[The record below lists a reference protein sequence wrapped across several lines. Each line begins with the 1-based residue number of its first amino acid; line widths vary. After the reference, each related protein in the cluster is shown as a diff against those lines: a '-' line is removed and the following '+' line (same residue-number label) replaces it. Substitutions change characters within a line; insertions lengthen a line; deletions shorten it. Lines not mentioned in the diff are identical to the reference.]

1 MARLIDALL
10 DLLYPPRCPFCHR
23 FLDGKP
29 RVCGYCERSLPYMP
43 AGRLDRAF
51 ENVDECFSVLR
62 YEGDVRKSLHRYKFG
77 GVSAYA
83 ECYAPLLAD
92 CIEDNAVYADVVTWA
107 PLSARRL
114 RERGYDQARL
124 LAEGAAE
131 YMEIP
136 CLPLLEKRRHNAA
149 QSGTKSA
156 EERRQNVRGVY
167 ACAGDASLDG
177 MTVLLV
183 DDIITT
189 GSTLDECAGVLRRA
203 GAAKILALTLACT
216 MD

>member
-1 MARLIDALL
+1 MKLIDTLL

-23 FLDGKP
+23 FLDGGM
-29 RVCGYCERSLPYMP
+29 RVCARCERSLPYMP
-43 AGRLDRAF
+43 AGRVDRAF
-51 ENVDECFSVLR
+51 KNVDECFSVLR
-62 YEGDVRKSLHRYKFG
+62 YEGDVRKSLHRYTFG

-83 ECYAPLLAD
+83 GCYAKLLAE
-92 CIEDNAVYADVVTWA
+92 CIEVNAIYADVVTWA

-131 YMEIP
+131 YMETP
-136 CLPLLEKRRHNAA
+136 CLPLLKKRRHNAA

-156 EERRQNVRGVY
+156 DERRKNVRGVY
-167 ACAGDASLDG
+167 AYAGNTPLDG

-183 DDIITT
+183 DDIVTT
-189 GSTLDECAGVLRRA
+189 GATLDECAGVLRKA
-203 GAAKILALTLACT
+203 GAAEILALTLACT

>member
-1 MARLIDALL
+1 MKLIDMLL

-23 FLDGKP
+23 FLDGEM
-29 RVCGYCERSLPYMP
+29 RVCSRCERSLPYMP
-43 AGRLDRAF
+43 TGGLDRTF
-51 ENVDECFSVLR
+51 ENLNECFSVLR

-83 ECYAPLLAD
+83 GCYAKLLAE
-92 CIEDNAVYADVVTWA
+92 CIEDNAIYADVVAWA

-131 YMEIP
+131 YMETP
-136 CLPLLEKRRHNAA
+136 CLPLLKKRRHNAA

-156 EERRQNVRGVY
+156 DERRRNVRGVY
-167 ACAGDASLDG
+167 AYAGNKPLDG

-183 DDIITT
+183 DDIVTT
-189 GSTLDECAGVLRRA
+189 GATLDECAGVLRKA
-203 GAAKILALTLACT
+203 GAAEILALTLACT

>member
-1 MARLIDALL
+1 MKLIDTLL

-23 FLDGKP
+23 FLDGGM
-29 RVCGYCERSLPYMP
+29 RVCSRCERSLPYMP
-43 AGRLDRAF
+43 AGRVDRSF
-51 ENVDECFSVLR
+51 KNVDECFSVLR

-83 ECYAPLLAD
+83 GCYAKLLAE
-92 CIEDNAVYADVVTWA
+92 CIEDNAIYADVVTWA

-131 YMEIP
+131 YMETP
-136 CLPLLEKRRHNAA
+136 CLPLLKKRRHNAA

-156 EERRQNVRGVY
+156 EERRRNVRNVY
-167 ACAGDASLDG
+167 AYAGNKPLDG

-183 DDIITT
+183 DDIVTT
-189 GSTLDECAGVLRRA
+189 GATLDECAGVLRKA
-203 GAAKILALTLACT
+203 GAAEILALTLACT

>member
-1 MARLIDALL
+1 MKLIDTLL

-23 FLDGKP
+23 FLDGGM
-29 RVCGYCERSLPYMP
+29 RVCARCERYLPYMP
-43 AGRLDRAF
+43 AGRVDRSF
-51 ENVDECFSVLR
+51 KNLDECFSVLR

-77 GVSAYA
+77 SVSAYA
-83 ECYAPLLAD
+83 GCYAKLLAE
-92 CIEDNAVYADVVTWA
+92 CIEDNAIYADVVTWT

-131 YMEIP
+131 YMETP
-136 CLPLLEKRRHNAA
+136 CLPLLKKRRHNAA

-156 EERRQNVRGVY
+156 EERRRNVRNVY
-167 ACAGDASLDG
+167 AYAGNKPLDG

-183 DDIITT
+183 DDIVTT
-189 GSTLDECAGVLRRA
+189 GATLDECAGVLRKA
-203 GAAKILALTLACT
+203 GAAEILALTLACT

>member
-1 MARLIDALL
+1 MKLIDTLL

-23 FLDGKP
+23 FLDGEM
-29 RVCGYCERSLPYMP
+29 RVCSRCERSLPYMP
-43 AGRLDRAF
+43 AGGLDRTF
-51 ENVDECFSVLR
+51 ENLDECFSVLR

-83 ECYAPLLAD
+83 GCYAKLLAE
-92 CIEDNAVYADVVTWA
+92 CIEDSAIYADVVTWA

-131 YMEIP
+131 YMETP
-136 CLPLLEKRRHNAA
+136 CLPLLKKRRHNAA

-156 EERRQNVRGVY
+156 DERRRNVRGAY
-167 ACAGDASLDG
+167 AYAGNTPLDG

-183 DDIITT
+183 DDIVTT
-189 GSTLDECAGVLRRA
+189 GATLDECAGVLRKA
-203 GAAKILALTLACT
+203 GAAEILALTLACT

>member
-1 MARLIDALL
+1 MMKLTDDLL
-10 DLLYPPRCPFCHR
+10 DLLYPPRCPFCR
-23 FLDGKP
+23 RLLDGRM
-29 RVCGYCERSLPYMP
+29 RVCQYCERSLPYMP
-43 AGRLDRAF
+43 AGKLDRAF
-51 ENVDECFSVLR
+51 SNVDECFSVLK
-62 YEGDVRKSLHRYKFG
+62 YECDVRKSLHRYKFG
-77 GVSAYA
+77 GVTAYA
-83 ECYAPLLAD
+83 GCYAGLLAE
-92 CIEDNAVYADVVTWA
+92 CIEDNAIYADAATWS
-107 PLSARRL
+107 PLSKRRL

-136 CLPLLEKRRHNAA
+136 CLPLLKKCRHNAA

-156 EERRQNVRGVY
+156 EERRRNVRGVY
-167 ACAGDASLDG
+167 SYAGTAPLDG
-177 MTVLLV
+177 ITVLLV

>member
-1 MARLIDALL
+1 MKLIDMLL

-23 FLDGKP
+23 FLDGGM
-29 RVCGYCERSLPYMP
+29 RVCARCERSLPYMP
-43 AGRLDRAF
+43 AGRVDRSF
-51 ENVDECFSVLR
+51 KNLDECFSVLR

-77 GVSAYA
+77 SVSAYA
-83 ECYAPLLAD
+83 GCYAKLFAEG
-92 CIEDNAVYADVVTWA
+92 IEDNAIYADVVTWA

-131 YMEIP
+131 YMETP
-136 CLPLLEKRRHNAA
+136 CLPLLKKRRHNAA

-156 EERRQNVRGVY
+156 EERRRNVRNVY
-167 ACAGDASLDG
+167 AYAGNKPLDG

-183 DDIITT
+183 DDIVTT
-189 GSTLDECAGVLRRA
+189 GATLDECAGVLRKA
-203 GAAKILALTLACT
+203 GAAEILALTLACT

>member
-1 MARLIDALL
+1 MKLIDMLL

-23 FLDGKP
+23 FLDGGM
-29 RVCGYCERSLPYMP
+29 RVCARCERFLPYMP
-43 AGRLDRAF
+43 AGRVDRAF
-51 ENVDECFSVLR
+51 KNVDECFSVLR

-83 ECYAPLLAD
+83 GCYAKLLAE
-92 CIEDNAVYADVVTWA
+92 CIEDNAIYADVVTWA

-131 YMEIP
+131 YMETP
-136 CLPLLEKRRHNAA
+136 CLPLLKKRRHNAA

-156 EERRQNVRGVY
+156 DERRKNVRGVY
-167 ACAGDASLDG
+167 AYAGNTPLDG

-183 DDIITT
+183 DDIVTT
-189 GSTLDECAGVLRRA
+189 GATLDECAGVLRKA
-203 GAAKILALTLACT
+203 GAAEILALTLACT

>member
-1 MARLIDALL
+1 MKLIDTLL

-23 FLDGKP
+23 FLDGEM
-29 RVCGYCERSLPYMP
+29 RVCSRCERSLPYMP
-43 AGRLDRAF
+43 AGGLDRTF
-51 ENVDECFSVLR
+51 ENLDECFSVLR
-62 YEGDVRKSLHRYKFG
+62 YEGDVRKSLHRSKFG

-83 ECYAPLLAD
+83 GCYAKLLAE
-92 CIEDNAVYADVVTWA
+92 CIEDSAIYADVVTWT

-131 YMEIP
+131 YMETP
-136 CLPLLEKRRHNAA
+136 CLPLLKKRRHNAA

-156 EERRQNVRGVY
+156 DERRRNVRGVY
-167 ACAGDASLDG
+167 AYAGNTPLDG

-183 DDIITT
+183 DDIVTT
-189 GSTLDECAGVLRRA
+189 GATLDECAGVLRKA
-203 GAAKILALTLACT
+203 GAAEILALTLACT

>member
-1 MARLIDALL
+1 MKLIDTLL

-23 FLDGKP
+23 FLDGGM
-29 RVCGYCERSLPYMP
+29 RVCSRCERSLPYMP
-43 AGRLDRAF
+43 AGGLDRTF
-51 ENVDECFSVLR
+51 ENLDECFSVLR

-83 ECYAPLLAD
+83 GCYAKLLAE
-92 CIEDNAVYADVVTWA
+92 CIEDNAIYADVVTWA

-131 YMEIP
+131 YMETP
-136 CLPLLEKRRHNAA
+136 CLPLLKKRRHNAA

-156 EERRQNVRGVY
+156 DERRRNVRGVY
-167 ACAGDASLDG
+167 TYAGNTPLDD

-183 DDIITT
+183 DDIVTT
-189 GSTLDECAGVLRRA
+189 GATLDECAGVLRKA
-203 GAAKILALTLACT
+203 GAAEILALTLACT

>member
-1 MARLIDALL
+1 MKLIDTLL

-23 FLDGKP
+23 FLDGEM
-29 RVCGYCERSLPYMP
+29 RVCSRCERSLPYMP
-43 AGRLDRAF
+43 TGGLDRTF
-51 ENVDECFSVLR
+51 ENLNECFSVLR

-83 ECYAPLLAD
+83 GCYAKLLAE
-92 CIEDNAVYADVVTWA
+92 CIEDNAIYADVVAWA

-131 YMEIP
+131 YMETP
-136 CLPLLEKRRHNAA
+136 CLPLLKKRRHNAA

-156 EERRQNVRGVY
+156 DERRRNVRGVY
-167 ACAGDASLDG
+167 AYAGNKPLDG

-183 DDIITT
+183 DDIVTT
-189 GSTLDECAGVLRRA
+189 GATLDECAGVLRKA
-203 GAAKILALTLACT
+203 GAAEILALTLACT

>member
-1 MARLIDALL
+1 MD
-10 DLLYPPRCPFCHR
+10 
-23 FLDGKP
+23 
-29 RVCGYCERSLPYMP
+29 RS
-43 AGRLDRAF
+43 F
-51 ENVDECFSVLR
+51 KNVDECFSVLR

-83 ECYAPLLAD
+83 GCYAKLLAE
-92 CIEDNAVYADVVTWA
+92 CIEDNAVYADIVTWA
-107 PLSARRL
+107 PLSVRRL

-131 YMEIP
+131 YMETP
-136 CLPLLEKRRHNAA
+136 CLPLLKKRRHNTA

-156 EERRQNVRGVY
+156 EERRRNVRGVY
-167 ACAGDASLDG
+167 ACAGNTPLDG

-183 DDIITT
+183 DDIVTT
-189 GSTLDECAGVLRRA
+189 GATLDECAGVLRKA
-203 GAAKILALTLACT
+203 GASEILALTLACT

>member
-1 MARLIDALL
+1 MKLIDTLL

-23 FLDGKP
+23 FLDGEM
-29 RVCGYCERSLPYMP
+29 RVCSRCERSLPYMP
-43 AGRLDRAF
+43 AGGLDRTF
-51 ENVDECFSVLR
+51 ENLDECFSVLR

-83 ECYAPLLAD
+83 GCYAKLLAE
-92 CIEDNAVYADVVTWA
+92 CIEDSAIYADVVTWT

-131 YMEIP
+131 YMETP
-136 CLPLLEKRRHNAA
+136 CLPLLKKRRHNAA

-156 EERRQNVRGVY
+156 DERRRNVCGVY
-167 ACAGDASLDG
+167 AYAGNTPLDG

-183 DDIITT
+183 DDIVTT
-189 GSTLDECAGVLRRA
+189 GATLDECAGVLRKA
-203 GAAKILALTLACT
+203 GAAEILALTLACT

>member
-1 MARLIDALL
+1 MKLIDTLL

-23 FLDGKP
+23 FLDGEM
-29 RVCGYCERSLPYMP
+29 RVCSRCERSLPYMP
-43 AGRLDRAF
+43 AGGLDRTF
-51 ENVDECFSVLR
+51 ENLDECFSVLR

-83 ECYAPLLAD
+83 GCYAKLLAE
-92 CIEDNAVYADVVTWA
+92 CIEDSAIYADVVTWT

-131 YMEIP
+131 YMETP
-136 CLPLLEKRRHNAA
+136 CLPLLKKRRHNAA

-156 EERRQNVRGVY
+156 DERRRNVRGVY
-167 ACAGDASLDG
+167 AYAGNTPLDG

-183 DDIITT
+183 DDIVTT
-189 GSTLDECAGVLRRA
+189 GATLDECAGVLRKA
-203 GAAKILALTLACT
+203 GAAEILALTLACT

>member
-1 MARLIDALL
+1 MKLIDTLL

-23 FLDGKP
+23 FLDGGM
-29 RVCGYCERSLPYMP
+29 RVCSRCERSLPYMP
-43 AGRLDRAF
+43 TGGLDRTF
-51 ENVDECFSVLR
+51 ENLNECFSVLR

-83 ECYAPLLAD
+83 GCYAKLLAE
-92 CIEDNAVYADVVTWA
+92 CIEDNAIYADVVTWA

-131 YMEIP
+131 YMETP
-136 CLPLLEKRRHNAA
+136 CLPLLKKRRHNAA

-156 EERRQNVRGVY
+156 DERRRNVRGVY
-167 ACAGDASLDG
+167 AYAGNKPLDG

-183 DDIITT
+183 DDIVTT
-189 GSTLDECAGVLRRA
+189 GATLDECAGVLRKA
-203 GAAKILALTLACT
+203 GAAEILALTLACT

>member
-1 MARLIDALL
+1 MKLIDTLL

-23 FLDGKP
+23 FLDGEM
-29 RVCGYCERSLPYMP
+29 RVCSRCERSLPYMP
-43 AGRLDRAF
+43 AGGLDRTF
-51 ENVDECFSVLR
+51 ENLDECFSVLR

-83 ECYAPLLAD
+83 GCYAKLLAE
-92 CIEDNAVYADVVTWA
+92 CIEDSAIYADVVTWA

-124 LAEGAAE
+124 LAEGTAE
-131 YMEIP
+131 YMETP
-136 CLPLLEKRRHNAA
+136 CLPLLKKRRHNAA

-156 EERRQNVRGVY
+156 DERRRNVRGVY
-167 ACAGDASLDG
+167 AYAGNTPLDG

-183 DDIITT
+183 DDIVTT
-189 GSTLDECAGVLRRA
+189 GATLDECAGVLRKA
-203 GAAKILALTLACT
+203 GAAEILALTLACT

>member
-1 MARLIDALL
+1 MMKLTDTLL

-23 FLDGKP
+23 FLDGKM
-29 RVCGYCERSLPYMP
+29 RVCDRCERTLPYMP
-43 AGRLDRAF
+43 AGKLDRALK
-51 ENVDECFSVLR
+51 NVNECFSVLR

-77 GVSAYA
+77 GVEAYA
-83 ECYAPLLAD
+83 ACYAPLLAE
-92 CIEDNAVYADVVTWA
+92 CIEDNAIYADAVTWT

-136 CLPLLEKRRHNAA
+136 CLPLLKKCRHNTA
-149 QSGTKSA
+149 QSATKSA
-156 EERRQNVRGVY
+156 EERHKNVHGVY
-167 ACAGDASLDG
+167 EYAGAAPLDG

-183 DDIITT
+183 DDIVTT
-189 GSTLDECAGVLRRA
+189 GATRDECAGVLRRA

>member
-1 MARLIDALL
+1 MKLIDTLL

-23 FLDGKP
+23 FLDGGM
-29 RVCGYCERSLPYMP
+29 RVCARCERSLPYMP
-43 AGRLDRAF
+43 AGSLDRTF
-51 ENVDECFSVLR
+51 ENLDECFSVLR

-83 ECYAPLLAD
+83 GCYAKLLAE
-92 CIEDNAVYADVVTWA
+92 CIEDNAIYADVVTWA

-131 YMEIP
+131 YMETP
-136 CLPLLEKRRHNAA
+136 CLPLLKKRRHNAA

-156 EERRQNVRGVY
+156 NERRRNVRGVY
-167 ACAGDASLDG
+167 TYAGNTPLDG

-183 DDIITT
+183 DDIVTT
-189 GSTLDECAGVLRRA
+189 GATLDECAGVLRKA
-203 GAAKILALTLACT
+203 GAAEILALTLACT

>member
-1 MARLIDALL
+1 MKLIDMLL

-23 FLDGKP
+23 FLEGGM
-29 RVCGYCERSLPYMP
+29 RVCSRCERSLPYMP
-43 AGRLDRAF
+43 TGGLDRTF
-51 ENVDECFSVLR
+51 ENLNECFSVLR

-83 ECYAPLLAD
+83 GCYAKLLAE
-92 CIEDNAVYADVVTWA
+92 CIEDNAIYADVVTWA

-131 YMEIP
+131 YMETP
-136 CLPLLEKRRHNAA
+136 CLPLLKKRRHNAA

-156 EERRQNVRGVY
+156 DERRKNVRGVY
-167 ACAGDASLDG
+167 AYVGNTPLDG

-183 DDIITT
+183 DDIVTT
-189 GSTLDECAGVLRRA
+189 GATLDECAGVLRKA
-203 GAAKILALTLACT
+203 GAAEILA
-216 MD
+216 

>member
-1 MARLIDALL
+1 MKLIDMLL

-23 FLDGKP
+23 FLDGGM
-29 RVCGYCERSLPYMP
+29 RVCARCERSLPYMP
-43 AGRLDRAF
+43 AGRVDRAF
-51 ENVDECFSVLR
+51 KNVDECFSVLR

-83 ECYAPLLAD
+83 GCYAKLFAE
-92 CIEDNAVYADVVTWA
+92 CIEDNAIYADVVTWA

-124 LAEGAAE
+124 LAEGAAV
-131 YMEIP
+131 YMETP
-136 CLPLLEKRRHNAA
+136 CLPLLKKRRHNAA

-156 EERRQNVRGVY
+156 DERRGNVRGVY
-167 ACAGDASLDG
+167 AYVGNTPLDG

-183 DDIITT
+183 DDIVTT
-189 GSTLDECAGVLRRA
+189 GATLDECAGVLRKA
-203 GAAKILALTLACT
+203 GAAEILALTLACT

>member
-1 MARLIDALL
+1 MKLIDTLL

-23 FLDGKP
+23 FLDGGM
-29 RVCGYCERSLPYMP
+29 RVCSRCERSLPYMP
-43 AGRLDRAF
+43 AGRVDRSF
-51 ENVDECFSVLR
+51 KNVDECFSVLR

-77 GVSAYA
+77 GISAYA
-83 ECYAPLLAD
+83 GCYAKLLAE
-92 CIEDNAVYADVVTWA
+92 CIEDNAIYADVVTWT

-131 YMEIP
+131 YMETP
-136 CLPLLEKRRHNAA
+136 CLSLLKKRRHNAA

-156 EERRQNVRGVY
+156 DERRKNVRGVY
-167 ACAGDASLDG
+167 AYAGNTPLDG
-177 MTVLLV
+177 RTVLLV
-183 DDIITT
+183 DDIVTT
-189 GSTLDECAGVLRRA
+189 GATLDECAGVLRKA
-203 GAAKILALTLACT
+203 GAAEILALTLACT

>member
-1 MARLIDALL
+1 MKLIDTLL

-23 FLDGKP
+23 FLDGGL
-29 RVCGYCERSLPYMP
+29 RVCSRCERSLPYMP
-43 AGRLDRAF
+43 TGGLDRTF
-51 ENVDECFSVLR
+51 ENLNECFSVLR

-83 ECYAPLLAD
+83 GCYAKLLAE
-92 CIEDNAVYADVVTWA
+92 CIEDNAIYADVVTWA

-131 YMEIP
+131 YMETP
-136 CLPLLEKRRHNAA
+136 CLPLLKKRRHNAA

-156 EERRQNVRGVY
+156 DERRRNVRGVY
-167 ACAGDASLDG
+167 AYAGNKPLDG

-183 DDIITT
+183 DDIVTT
-189 GSTLDECAGVLRRA
+189 GATLDECAGVLRKA
-203 GAAKILALTLACT
+203 GAAEILALTLACT

>member
-1 MARLIDALL
+1 MKLIDMLL

-23 FLDGKP
+23 FLDGGM
-29 RVCGYCERSLPYMP
+29 RVCARCECSLPYMP
-43 AGRLDRAF
+43 AGRVDRAF
-51 ENVDECFSVLR
+51 KNVDECFSVLR

-77 GVSAYA
+77 SVSAYA
-83 ECYAPLLAD
+83 GCYAKLLAE
-92 CIEDNAVYADVVTWA
+92 CIEDNAIYADVVTWT

-131 YMEIP
+131 YMETP
-136 CLPLLEKRRHNAA
+136 CLPLLKKRRHNAA

-156 EERRQNVRGVY
+156 EERRRNVRNVY
-167 ACAGDASLDG
+167 AYAGNKPLDG

-183 DDIITT
+183 DDIVTT
-189 GSTLDECAGVLRRA
+189 GATLDECAGVLRKA
-203 GAAKILALTLACT
+203 GAAEILALTLACT

>member
-1 MARLIDALL
+1 MKLIDMLL

-23 FLDGKP
+23 FLDGGM
-29 RVCGYCERSLPYMP
+29 RVCSRCERSLPYMP
-43 AGRLDRAF
+43 AGRVDRSF
-51 ENVDECFSVLR
+51 KNVDECFSVLR

-83 ECYAPLLAD
+83 GCYAKLLAE
-92 CIEDNAVYADVVTWA
+92 CIEDNAIYADVVTWA

-131 YMEIP
+131 YMETP
-136 CLPLLEKRRHNAA
+136 CLPLLKKRRHNAA

-156 EERRQNVRGVY
+156 EERRRNVRNVY
-167 ACAGDASLDG
+167 AYAGNKPLDG

-183 DDIITT
+183 DDIVTT
-189 GSTLDECAGVLRRA
+189 GATLDECAGVLRKA
-203 GAAKILALTLACT
+203 GAAEILALTLACT

>member
-1 MARLIDALL
+1 MKLIDTLL

-23 FLDGKP
+23 FLDGGM
-29 RVCGYCERSLPYMP
+29 RVCSRCERSLPYMP
-43 AGRLDRAF
+43 AGSLDRTF
-51 ENVDECFSVLR
+51 ENLDECFSVLR

-83 ECYAPLLAD
+83 GCYAKLLAE
-92 CIEDNAVYADVVTWA
+92 CIEDNAIYADVVTWA

-131 YMEIP
+131 YMETP
-136 CLPLLEKRRHNAA
+136 CLPLLKKRRHNAA

-156 EERRQNVRGVY
+156 DERRKNVRGVY
-167 ACAGDASLDG
+167 AYVGNTPLDG

-183 DDIITT
+183 DDIVTT
-189 GSTLDECAGVLRRA
+189 GATLDECAGVLRKA
-203 GAAKILALTLACT
+203 GAAEILALTLACT

>member
-1 MARLIDALL
+1 MKLIDTLL

-23 FLDGKP
+23 FLDGGM
-29 RVCGYCERSLPYMP
+29 RVCSRCERSLPYMP
-43 AGRLDRAF
+43 AGSLDRTF
-51 ENVDECFSVLR
+51 ENLDECFSVLR

-83 ECYAPLLAD
+83 GCYAKLLAE
-92 CIEDNAVYADVVTWA
+92 CIEDNAIYADVVTWA

-131 YMEIP
+131 YMETP
-136 CLPLLEKRRHNAA
+136 CLPLLKKRRHNAA

-156 EERRQNVRGVY
+156 DERRRNVRGVY
-167 ACAGDASLDG
+167 AYAGNTPLDG

-183 DDIITT
+183 DDIVTT
-189 GSTLDECAGVLRRA
+189 GATLDECAGVLRKA
-203 GAAKILALTLACT
+203 GAAEILALTLACT

>member
-1 MARLIDALL
+1 MKLIDTLL

-23 FLDGKP
+23 FLDGGM
-29 RVCGYCERSLPYMP
+29 RVCSRCERSLPYMP
-43 AGRLDRAF
+43 AGSLDRTF
-51 ENVDECFSVLR
+51 ENLDECFSVLR

-83 ECYAPLLAD
+83 GCYAKLLAE
-92 CIEDNAVYADVVTWA
+92 CIEDNAIYADVVTWA

-131 YMEIP
+131 YMETP
-136 CLPLLEKRRHNAA
+136 CLPLLKKRRHNAA

-156 EERRQNVRGVY
+156 DERRRNVRGVY
-167 ACAGDASLDG
+167 AGNKPLDG

-183 DDIITT
+183 DDIVTT
-189 GSTLDECAGVLRRA
+189 GATLDECAGVLRKA
-203 GAAKILALTLACT
+203 GAAEILALTLACT